1 MSKSNNDMKVGKND
15 IRRFVKK
22 SKEKKDPIMEGI
34 KSGRIYGM
42 KCESLKE
49 SFNNLKFC
57 PDREECSVLAEHLE
71 WINEMEDLIRDM
83 HCGFCESDNWLFIGI
98 TRDGIMITATTT
110 KDYAEK
116 LNKLIDKKRKEK

>member
-1 MSKSNNDMKVGKND
+1 
-15 IRRFVKK
+15 
-22 SKEKKDPIMEGI
+22 
-34 KSGRIYGM
+34 
-42 KCESLKE
+42 
-49 SFNNLKFC
+49 
-57 PDREECSVLAEHLE
+57 
-71 WINEMEDLIRDM
+71 MEDLIRDM